1 MRRFNDDNQVS
12 NEQQT
17 DPASTFRVLCLDG
30 GGMRGL
36 YTAAYLSC
44 VGEAFERKRNCAE
57 LDIGA
62 AFNLI
67 VGTSTG
73 AIIGTALATGISPN
87 RIVALYKEHG
97 RAIFPQK
104 LPDGFGLKLGHD
116 LWTRGTAVRRGEEAL
131 RKALTDCFGT
141 TTLGQVFQQR
151 GIALA
156 VPAVELGHH
165 RSWVFKTPHLANT
178 NHRDDEFTLVEVCLA
193 TTAAPLFRSLAA
205 IQRTHGPKGNLVFA
219 DGGLWANNPVLVGLI
234 DALEMTLDSQRI
246 EIFCLGTCPRPA
258 GEDTAKMN
266 IYRGLGEWKFG
277 GEAAKLA
284 IDAQEFAY
292 DHMAKML
299 SRHVKRDCRIVRF
312 PSEQVPA
319 ALMPY
324 LDLDDTRSE
333 ATEALVRQASSDADM
348 TNSRCGD
355 KNDSD
360 GQLVRQLFMEMTEKK
375 GTSTGSPQTKTMTG
389 A

>member
-1 MRRFNDDNQVS
+1 M
-12 NEQQT
+12 EQQT
-17 DPASTFRVLCLDG
+17 EPASTFRVLCLDG

-44 VGEAFERKRNCAE
+44 VGEAFALKRKSAE

-73 AIIGTALATGISPN
+73 AMIGMALAVGISPN
-87 RIVALYKEHG
+87 RIVQLYKEHG
-97 RAIFPQK
+97 SAIFPQK
-104 LPDGFGLKLGHD
+104 LPDGLSLALVKD
-116 LWTRGTAVRRGEEAL
+116 LRTRRAAVKRGEAAL
-131 RKALTDCFGT
+131 RKALTECFGDM
-141 TTLGQVFQQR
+141 TLGQAFGQR

-178 NHRDDEFTLVEVCLA
+178 NHRDDDFTLVDVCVA

-205 IQRTHGPKGNLVFA
+205 IRRNSGPKGNLVFA

-234 DALEMTLDSQRI
+234 DALEMTTPARRI

-258 GEDTAKMN
+258 GEDTAKIN
-266 IYRGLGEWKFG
+266 THRGLGEWKFG

-292 DHMAKML
+292 DNMAKML
-299 SRHVKRDCRIVRF
+299 SRHVNRECTVVRF
-312 PSEQVPA
+312 PSQQVPA

-324 LDLDDTRSE
+324 LDLDDTRPE
-333 ATEALVRQASSDADM
+333 AAEALIRQASSDADM

-355 KNDSD
+355 PNDSE
-360 GQLVRQLFMEMTEKK
+360 GQLVRLLFMEMPEK
-375 GTSTGSPQTKTMTG
+375 TGGESRPLTQTMG
-389 A
+389 GV

>member
-1 MRRFNDDNQVS
+1 
-12 NEQQT
+12 
-17 DPASTFRVLCLDG
+17 
-30 GGMRGL
+30 MRGL
-36 YTAAYLSC
+36 YTASYLCC
-44 VGEAFERKRNCAE
+44 VGEAFALKRKSVE

-73 AIIGTALATGISPN
+73 AMIGMALAIGISPS
-87 RIVALYKEHG
+87 RIVQLYKEHG
-97 RAIFPQK
+97 RAIFPQR
-104 LPDGFGLKLGHD
+104 LPDGIGAELVRD
-116 LWTRGTAVRRGEEAL
+116 LFTRRGLVKKGESAL
-131 RKALTDCFGT
+131 RKALTECFGDM
-141 TTLGQVFQQR
+141 TLGQAFAQR

-156 VPAVELGHH
+156 IPAVELGHH

-178 NHRDDEFTLVEVCLA
+178 NHRDDDFTLVDVCLA

-205 IQRTHGPKGNLVFA
+205 IRRNSGPKGNLVFA

-234 DALEMTLDSQRI
+234 DALEMTTAASRI

-258 GEDTAKMN
+258 GEDTGTMN

-299 SRHVKRDCRIVRF
+299 SRHVNRECSIVRF
-312 PSEQVPA
+312 PSQQVPA

-324 LDLDDTRSE
+324 LDLDDTRPE
-333 ATEALVRQASSDADM
+333 AAEALVRQASSDADM

-355 KNDSD
+355 PNDAE
-360 GQLVRQLFMEMTEKK
+360 GQLVQRLFMEMPEK
-375 GTSTGSPQTKTMTG
+375 SAAG
-389 A
+389 ARPLTQRMGGA

>member
-1 MRRFNDDNQVS
+1 MTTMNMS
-12 NEQQT
+12 TEQQT
-17 DPASTFRVLCLDG
+17 ESDSTFRVLCLDG

-44 VGEAFERKRNCAE
+44 VGEAFARKRSSNE

-73 AIIGTALATGISPN
+73 AIIGMALAVGISPN
-87 RIVALYKEHG
+87 RIVQLYKDHG

-104 LPDGFGLKLGHD
+104 LPDGLSLKLLRD
-116 LWTRGTAVRRGEEAL
+116 LVTRPGAVKNGEKAL
-131 RKALTDCFGT
+131 CKALTDCFGEM
-141 TTLGQVFQQR
+141 TLGQAFAQR

-178 NHRDDEFTLVEVCLA
+178 NHRDDDFTLVDVCVA
-193 TTAAPLFRSLAA
+193 TSAAPLFRALAA
-205 IQRTHGPKGNLVFA
+205 VRRKTGPKGNLVFA

-234 DALEMTLDSQRI
+234 DALEMTTPSRKI

-258 GEDTAKMN
+258 GEDTATMN
-266 IYRGLGEWKFG
+266 VYRGLGEWKFG

-299 SRHVKRDCRIVRF
+299 SRHVNRECTIVRF
-312 PSEQVPA
+312 PSQQVPA

-324 LDLDDTRSE
+324 LDLDDTRPE
-333 ATEALVRQASSDADM
+333 AAEALVRQASSDADM

-355 KNDSD
+355 PNDAD
-360 GQLVRQLFMEMTEKK
+360 GQLVRRLFMEMPEKA
-375 GTSTGSPQTKTMTG
+375 GGNG
-389 A
+389 APLSQSMSGG